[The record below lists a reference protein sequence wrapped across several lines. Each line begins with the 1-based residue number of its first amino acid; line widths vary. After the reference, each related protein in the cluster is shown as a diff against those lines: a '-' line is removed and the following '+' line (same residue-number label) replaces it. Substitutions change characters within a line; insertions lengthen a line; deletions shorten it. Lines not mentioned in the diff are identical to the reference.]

1 MNNSTLSFEYSTNI
15 YLQLK
20 TVNQFSAYCNAL
32 NKLYISG
39 GELSNNIITDSF
51 LSIDLTQ
58 VQQNIFVPTQLCNL
72 RKKRYWH
79 SMIYIPEK
87 YIFIIGGPNEVD
99 VELYDI
105 FIRFS
110 VFTYMNHSL
119 ILLNDV
125 ILIKENDIGKW
136 LIIN

>member
-99 VELYDI
+99 VELYDMEKNV
-105 FIRFS
+105 S
-110 VFTYMNHSL
+110 VIDSRLNTDRCEPSL
-119 ILLNDV
+119 ILVNEKYLYT
-125 ILIKENDIGKW
+125 
-136 LIIN
+136 